1 VSLPPSTQPNARG
14 DSPALPVPSA
24 ITRLE
29 KAALVVGGLF
39 LLALAAGLAVDRVQ
53 FFRSYL
59 FGWLFWIGIAVG
71 CLGLAMLNHLTGG
84 LWGLVPRR
92 LHEAA
97 ARTVP
102 AMAVL
107 FLPVLLGLSALYPW
121 ARPELAAADE
131 VIAKKALYLN
141 VPFFVAR
148 AAAYLGL
155 WTLLAYA
162 VSRLSR
168 LQDPGAEPGRAG
180 RLRAISGVGLV
191 ALSGTTTFA
200 AVDWG
205 MSLNPHWFSTMYG
218 VLFIVGW
225 TLSALSFT
233 IVLISRLGD
242 EEPLTGVLQPVTV
255 HDLGKLLLAFTM
267 LWGYVNFS
275 QFLIIWSGN
284 TSEETPFYLARM
296 HGGWGVVAVVLLVF
310 HFALPFAL
318 LLSRPLKRNAGAL
331 AGVAALMLLMQLL
344 DLFWLIGPDLGGHGH
359 GEVPLRVHWMDL
371 AATIGLGGLWLFLF
385 ARQARTA
392 PVLPV
397 GEPEV
402 RALLAAAPAK
412 AH

>member
-1 VSLPPSTQPNARG
+1 MSHPTG
-14 DSPALPVPSA
+14 SPALE
-24 ITRLE
+24 RLQ
-29 KAALVVGGLF
+29 KASLAVGGPF
-39 LLALAAGLAVDRVQ
+39 LLALAAGFALDRAQ

-59 FGWLFWIGIAVG
+59 LGWLFWAGIGVG

-97 ARTVP
+97 ARTLP
-102 AMAVL
+102 LMGLL
-107 FLPVLLGLSALYPW
+107 FLPVLLGVRSLYAW
-121 ARPELAAADE
+121 AQPETVAADTLLQQ
-131 VIAKKALYLN
+131 KAAYLN

-148 AAAYLGL
+148 AVLYVAA
-155 WTLLAYA
+155 WSLLARL
-162 VSRLSR
+162 VSSWSR
-168 LQDPGAEPGRAG
+168 RDAPDAARAG
-180 RLRAISGVGLV
+180 RLRGLSAVGLV
-191 ALSGTTTFA
+191 LLSLTTTFA
-200 AVDWG
+200 AIDWG
-205 MSLNPHWFSTMYG
+205 MSLAPHWFSTIYG

-233 IVLISRLGD
+233 IVLMSRLSG
-242 EEPLTGVLQPVTV
+242 EEPFSRALQPVTV

-284 TSEETPFYLARM
+284 ISEETPFYLRRL
-296 HGGWGVVAVVLLVF
+296 HGGWQVVAVVLLVF

-318 LLSRPLKRNAGAL
+318 LLSRPLKRSARALGA
-331 AGVAALMLLMQLL
+331 VAALMLVMQLV
-344 DLFWLIGPDLGGHGH
+344 DLYWLIGPDLLGHGH
-359 GEVPLRVHWMDL
+359 EDVRLRVHWMDL
-371 AATIGLGGLWLFLF
+371 AATLGLGGLWLFLF
-385 ARQARTA
+385 AREARTA

-402 RALLAAAPAK
+402 RELLAAAPAK

>member
-1 VSLPPSTQPNARG
+1 MTSA
-14 DSPALPVPSA
+14 VPSPVLE
-24 ITRLE
+24 RLQ
-29 KAALVVGGLF
+29 KSGLAVGGLF
-39 LLALAAGLAVDRVQ
+39 LLALAAGFALDRGQ

-59 FGWLFWIGIAVG
+59 VGWLFWVGIAVG

-107 FLPVLLGLSALYPW
+107 FLPLLLGLSSLYTW
-121 ARPELAAADE
+121 AQPEIAAADE
-131 VIAKKALYLN
+131 VIQKKALYLN
-141 VPFFVAR
+141 VPFFAGR
-148 AAAYLGL
+148 ALLYFVV
-155 WTLLAYA
+155 WTLLAYSL
-162 VSRLSR
+162 SRLSR
-168 LQDPGAEPGRAG
+168 LQDAG
-180 RLRAISGVGLV
+180 TDPARDGLLRSISGVGLV
-191 ALSGTTTFA
+191 VLSGTTTFA
-200 AVDWG
+200 AIDWG

-233 IVLISRLGD
+233 IVLMSSLAG
-242 EEPLTGVLQPVTV
+242 EEPFAKALQPVTV

-284 TSEETPFYLARM
+284 VSEETPFYLRRLA
-296 HGGWGVVAVVLLVF
+296 GGWMVMAVLLLVF

-318 LLSRPLKRNAGAL
+318 LLSRPLKRNARVLGA
-331 AGVAALMLLMQLL
+331 VAALMLLMQLV
-344 DLFWLIGPDLGGHGH
+344 DLFWLIGPDLVGHGH
-359 GEVPLRVHWMDL
+359 ADVPLRVHWMDL
-371 AATIGLGGLWLFLF
+371 AAVLGLGGLWLFLF
-385 ARQARTA
+385 ARQAQAA
-392 PVLPV
+392 PVLPM
-397 GEPEV
+397 GEPEL
-402 RALLAAAPAK
+402 RELLAAAPAE